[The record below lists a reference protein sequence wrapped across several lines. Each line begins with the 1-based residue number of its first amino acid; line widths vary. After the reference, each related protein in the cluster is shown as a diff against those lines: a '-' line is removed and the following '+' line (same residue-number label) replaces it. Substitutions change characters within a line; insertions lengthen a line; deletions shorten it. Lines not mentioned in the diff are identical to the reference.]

1 MLVTSC
7 SACSNIPPES
17 LARKR
22 ESSEP
27 AAAPRLRRLG
37 VARPARLCPTVDIVR
52 HRPVHCIVWCRVVF
66 GDVSPIVERAFYP
79 LPDKT
84 PATRGAA
91 VPAARNCTT
100 RKSKEV

>member
-1 MLVTSC
+1 MLGTSC
-7 SACSNIPPES
+7 SGCNDTTPDYPAT
-17 LARKR
+17 KR
-22 ESSEP
+22 EGSEP
-27 AAAPRLRRLG
+27 AAAPGLRRPRAVG
-37 VARPARLCPTVDIVR
+37 HARLCPVIDIVG